1 MPRPRDG
8 VSRAL
13 EIVGVSKAFDGRP
26 ALRGASFAG
35 SWGEVHALLG
45 ENGAGKSTL
54 MNVAC
59 GLYAPDEGS
68 ILVDGRPVAITG
80 PADAA
85 RLGIGMVHQHYKL
98 VKRFTIAENVA
109 LACRTALGVQRPR
122 EAARAVAAKAAEVG
136 FDIDPGAVVGEL
148 SIAEQQRVE
157 ILKVLLL
164 GARILILDEPTSV
177 LTDQE
182 SVAALTFMRRLAED
196 GHAVVLITHK
206 LREVIGYSSRVTV
219 MRGGETV
226 LAGAETAGLD
236 AGALAR
242 AMVGD
247 EGEARTHAVRP
258 RGRVRLEVE
267 RLTVRGSGR
276 AGVDGIGF
284 SVRGGEI
291 YGIAGVGGNGQQELA
306 DALTGL
312 RKPVHGRIAID
323 GKEVAGRDVPAF
335 RRRGLRAVPADR
347 FRTGLL
353 AEMAVY
359 ENHGVTGVPAGAYG
373 SPALVRRG
381 AMKAASA
388 RAIAAYGIR
397 GAAPAT
403 PARLLSGGNAQ
414 KLLLA
419 RELRGGASVLVAHSP
434 TRGLDVSACRTV
446 HDLLAEAADAGTACV
461 LISED
466 LEEVLTLS
474 TVIAVISRGRLAG
487 EFAAGEVSRAEI
499 GRLMLG
505 HA

>member
-1 MPRPRDG
+1 M
-8 VSRAL
+8 SRAL
-13 EIVGVSKAFDGRP
+13 EIVGASKAFDARP
-26 ALRGASFAG
+26 ALRRASFACD
-35 SWGEVHALLG
+35 WGEVHALLG

-59 GLYAPDEGS
+59 GLYAPDEGTVA
-68 ILVDGRPVAITG
+68 VDGRPAAIAA

-85 RLGIGMVHQHYKL
+85 GLGIGMVHQHYKL
-98 VKRFTIAENVA
+98 VQRFTVAENIV
-109 LACRTALGVQRPR
+109 LACRDALGVRRPR
-122 EAARAVAAKAAEVG
+122 DAAAAVAAKAADVG
-136 FDIDPGAVVGEL
+136 FEIDPAAVVGKL

-182 SVAALTFMRRLAED
+182 SVQALTFMRRLAND

-236 AGALAR
+236 AETLAR
-242 AMVGD
+242 TMVGE
-247 EGEARTHAVRP
+247 EGAAAERRTRP
-258 RGRVRLEVE
+258 LGEVRLRVE
-267 RLTVRGSGR
+267 DLTVRR
-276 AGVDGIGF
+276 ADGIGVGGIGF
-284 SVRGGEI
+284 AVRGGEI

-312 RKPVHGRIAID
+312 RTPSGGSIAID
-323 GKEVAGRDVPAF
+323 GVELAGRDVPAF
-335 RRRGLRAVPADR
+335 RRRGLRAIPADR
-347 FRTGLL
+347 SRTGLL
-353 AEMAVY
+353 AELSVY
-359 ENHGVTGVPAGAYG
+359 ENHGVTGVPAGEYG
-373 SPALVRRG
+373 NPALVQRG
-381 AMKAASA
+381 AMRTAAVQ
-388 RAIAAYGIR
+388 AIETYSIQ
-397 GAAPAT
+397 GAAPGTA
-403 PARLLSGGNAQ
+403 ARLLSGGNAQ

-419 RELRGGASVLVAHSP
+419 RELRGEASVLIAHSP
-434 TRGLDVSACRTV
+434 TRGLDVSACCTV
-446 HDLLAEAADAGTACV
+446 HDLLQGTADAGTACV

-466 LEEVLTLS
+466 LEEVLALS
-474 TVIAVISRGRLAG
+474 TTIAVISRGRLVG
-487 EFAAGEVSRAEI
+487 EYAAGTVGRAEI

>member
-1 MPRPRDG
+1 M
-8 VSRAL
+8 SRAL
-13 EIVGVSKAFDGRP
+13 EIVGASKAFDARP
-26 ALRGASFAG
+26 ALSRASFACD
-35 SWGEVHALLG
+35 WGEVHALLG

-68 ILVDGRPVAITG
+68 IAVDGRPTTIAA

-98 VKRFTIAENVA
+98 VQRFTIAENIV
-109 LACRTALGVQRPR
+109 LACRGALGVRRPR
-122 EAARAVAAKAAEVG
+122 DAAEAVAAKAAEVG
-136 FDIDPGAVVGEL
+136 FEMDPGAVVGEL

-182 SVAALTFMRRLAED
+182 SVQALTFMHRLADD

-206 LREVIGYSSRVTV
+206 LREVIGYASRVTV
-219 MRGGETV
+219 MRAGEMV
-226 LAGAETAGLD
+226 LAGAETTGLD
-236 AGALAR
+236 AETLAQT
-242 AMVGD
+242 MVG
-247 EGEARTHAVRP
+247 EESVAQERRTRLL
-258 RGRVRLEVE
+258 GDVRLRVE
-267 RLTVRGSGR
+267 DLTVRR
-276 AGVDGIGF
+276 AGGVGVDGIGF
-284 SVRGGEI
+284 AVRGGEI

-312 RKPVHGRIAID
+312 RAPARGRMAID
-323 GKEVAGRDVPAF
+323 GVELTGQDVRAF
-335 RRRGLRAVPADR
+335 RRRGMRAVPADR

-353 AEMAVY
+353 AELAVY
-359 ENHGVTGVPAGAYG
+359 ENHGVTGVPAGEYG

-381 AMKAASA
+381 AMKAA
-388 RAIAAYGIR
+388 AAASIDAYSIQ
-397 GAAPAT
+397 GAAPGT
-403 PARLLSGGNAQ
+403 LTRLLSGGNAQ

-419 RELRGGASVLVAHSP
+419 RELRGEASVLIAHSP

-446 HDLLAEAADAGTACV
+446 HDLLQGAADAGTACV

-466 LEEVLTLS
+466 LEEVLALS
-474 TVIAVISRGRLAG
+474 TTVAVISRGKLVGA
-487 EFAAGEVSRAEI
+487 FAAGAVSRAEI

>member
-1 MPRPRDG
+1 M
-8 VSRAL
+8 SHAL
-13 EIVGVSKAFDGRP
+13 EIVGASKAFDGRP
-26 ALRGASFAG
+26 ALKRASF
-35 SWGEVHALLG
+35 SCDWGEVHALLG

-54 MNVAC
+54 MNIAC
-59 GLYAPDEGS
+59 GLYAPDEGTVS
-68 ILVDGRPVAITG
+68 VDARPATITA

-85 RLGIGMVHQHYKL
+85 GLGIGMVHQHYKL
-98 VKRFTIAENVA
+98 VKRFTIAENIV
-109 LACRTALGVQRPR
+109 LACRNALGVRRPR
-122 EAARAVAAKAAEVG
+122 DAARQVAAKAAEVG
-136 FDIDPGAVVGEL
+136 FDIDPHAVVGEL

-182 SVAALTFMRRLAED
+182 SVSALSFMRRLAED
-196 GHAVVLITHK
+196 GHAVILITHK

-236 AGALAR
+236 AETLAR
-242 AMVGD
+242 TMVGE
-247 EGEARTHAVRP
+247 EGEEQERRDRP
-258 RGRVRLEVE
+258 LGEVRLRVE
-267 RLTVRGSGR
+267 ELTARR
-276 AGVDGIGF
+276 AAGIGVGGIGF
-284 SVRGGEI
+284 TVRSGEI

-312 RKPVHGRIAID
+312 RAPASGRITID
-323 GKEVAGRDVPAF
+323 GADLAGKDVPAF
-335 RRRGLRAVPADR
+335 RRRGMRAIPADR

-353 AEMAVY
+353 AELAVY
-359 ENHGVTGVPAGAYG
+359 ENYGVTGVPAGDYG
-373 SPALVRRG
+373 NPALVRRG
-381 AMKAASA
+381 AMKAAAA
-388 RAIAAYGIR
+388 RAIDAYTIH
-397 GAAPAT
+397 GAAPGTA
-403 PARLLSGGNAQ
+403 ARLLSGGNAQ
-414 KLLLA
+414 KLVLA
-419 RELRGGASVLVAHSP
+419 RELKGEASVLVAHSP

-446 HDLLAEAADAGTACV
+446 HDLLQGAADAGTACV

-466 LEEVLTLS
+466 LEEVLALS
-474 TVIAVISRGRLAG
+474 TTIAVISLGRLVG